1 MEEPE
6 AVSFQWRYLPT
17 DSQIVTRNMPEKYY
31 LRAILTLCHPIT
43 SPSIPNNYYHTQ
55 EAKEVHLAEK
65 CP

>member
-1 MEEPE
+1 
-6 AVSFQWRYLPT
+6 
-17 DSQIVTRNMPEKYY
+17 MPEKYY